1 MDAPPAKK
9 PTILI
14 TGRSKMAMAS
24 IAAQMAS
31 AGQSMNGGDAQ
42 PLPAGGRVIA
52 NKGQAM
58 PKGAQRAIQGT
69 RAERKAQAKAAGHDL
84 MALGRDDGKER
95 IIVAHLQPRWLRKAV
110 ETLMDK
116 GAEID
121 EAWIDRLRAKGPAAA
136 LLDAEVY

>member
-1 MDAPPAKK
+1 MTEAPK
-9 PTILI
+9 PTIL
-14 TGRSKMAMAS
+14 TTARSKLAMAS

-42 PLPAGGRVIA
+42 PLPSGGRVIA

-69 RAERKAQAKAAGHDL
+69 RAGRKAQAKAAGHDL
-84 MALGRDDGKER
+84 MALGMDDGRER
-95 IIVAHLQPRWLRKAV
+95 VVVSHLQPRWLRKAV

-116 GAEID
+116 GATVD
-121 EAWIDRLRAKGPAAA
+121 EDWIDRLRAKGPAAA